1 MKSLLLKIIRL
12 FFTPVFAIS
21 LILIWVTIFF
31 RRNFKSNKHSVPRLI
46 WGDHPLQNNQYWSN
60 SLKNSGYKSAT
71 LMKWTQVY
79 QNRSTYDFFTDEL
92 KVTGLSF
99 LDKYLVFF
107 YAPYIAFTFAIKN
120 YDIFHHHFY
129 GGFLS
134 QTFLKKF
141 EAQILHL
148 MGCKIVITGVGGD
161 FYRYNKIINTSLL
174 TGFLLCYPDQA
185 LYDNERQKRIN
196 YWVKHADCIM
206 NGFQVDALGR
216 WDVMPFNMV
225 CIETQKVYAKTEY
238 SAADGVVGL
247 VKIFH
252 APNHRGLKGTEFI
265 VEAVNQLVEEG
276 LKVELVLIEKMQNHE
291 LLELLRN
298 EADILVDQLLFGYG
312 LNAIEGMALGLP
324 VVTNL
329 ENEEYTRAF
338 RRYSY
343 LNECPAVSGTP
354 ESILDVLRVLI
365 AKPDL
370 RKQLGLANRKY
381 AEKYHSEK
389 TATFMFSKIYDKIWN
404 NASIDL
410 MSLFLPLDRSSYNN
424 QSDKIVHPLFENK
437 IVND

>member
-1 MKSLLLKIIRL
+1 
-12 FFTPVFAIS
+12 
-21 LILIWVTIFF
+21 
-31 RRNFKSNKHSVPRLI
+31 
-46 WGDHPLQNNQYWSN
+46 
-60 SLKNSGYKSAT
+60 
-71 LMKWTQVY
+71 
-79 QNRSTYDFFTDEL
+79 
-92 KVTGLSF
+92 
-99 LDKYLVFF
+99 
-107 YAPYIAFTFAIKN
+107 
-120 YDIFHHHFY
+120 
-129 GGFLS
+129 
-134 QTFLKKF
+134 
-141 EAQILHL
+141 
-148 MGCKIVITGVGGD
+148 
-161 FYRYNKIINTSLL
+161 
-174 TGFLLCYPDQA
+174 
-185 LYDNERQKRIN
+185 
-196 YWVKHADCIM
+196 
-206 NGFQVDALGR
+206 
-216 WDVMPFNMV
+216 
-225 CIETQKVYAKTEY
+225 
-238 SAADGVVGL
+238 VGL

-404 NASIDL
+404 NASINL

-437 IVND
+437 IVNHL